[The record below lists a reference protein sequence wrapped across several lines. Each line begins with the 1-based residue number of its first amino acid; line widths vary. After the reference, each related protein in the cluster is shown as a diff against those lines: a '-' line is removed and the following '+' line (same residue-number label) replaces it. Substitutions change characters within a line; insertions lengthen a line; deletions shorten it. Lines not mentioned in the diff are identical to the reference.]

1 MITEFLSKIRQ
12 TGVASSARFVCQ
24 ITPPLG
30 VSLPDDIRFSIESTE
45 FPTQRIETKE
55 YRSYGTVNKFAYQRS
70 NDDLNITFR
79 CSDSM
84 IEKTIFDKWLGI
96 IYNNDTGNVKYRLSA
111 VGTINIYQI
120 GWNGQ
125 SPYSVEISE
134 AFPIS
139 VSDLSLDWGSQSTYH
154 KFTVSFSY
162 NTWKPVI
169 KPQIMFF
176 GTDISSNQNGTTR
189 SELQNGGAYLPVTKS
204 ELRGFVQ
211 QNDNQPKNQILLS
224 SLAKSGGTIT
234 TPLSSQTQLRLQSS
248 LLNSPSTNIYG
259 NAQNI
264 LTEMGGNSTARNMM
278 AGAVNSSVS
287 NVMGGTTSG
296 MQVPSYLNG
305 IGLPSRIGMPDIFT
319 RGLTTNTFTSLTRII
334 GSTGLTQ
341 KFMRNLPPTTATL
354 LNYSLAKILG
364 R

>member
-30 VSLPDDIRFSIESTE
+30 VSLPNDFRFSIESTE
-45 FPTQRIETKE
+45 FPAQRIETKE

-134 AFPIS
+134 ALPIS
-139 VSDLSLDWGSQSTYH
+139 VSELSLDWGSQSTYH
-154 KFTVSFSY
+154 KFTVSFTY
-162 NTWKPVI
+162 NTWKAVI
-169 KPQIMFF
+169 DPKVMFF
-176 GTDISSNQNGTTR
+176 GTDISSNQNGDTGG
-189 SELQNGGAYLPVTKS
+189 QNGGAYLPVTRK
-204 ELRGFVQ
+204 ELRGVAQ

-224 SLAKSGGTIT
+224 SSAKSSGTIT
-234 TPLSSQTQLRLQSS
+234 TPFSPQLGLQSS
-248 LLNSPSTNIYG
+248 LINSPSTNIYG

-296 MQVPSYLNG
+296 VQVPSYLNG

-319 RGLTTNTFTSLTRII
+319 QGLNTNTFTPLTRVI
-334 GSTGLTQ
+334 GSTGATQ
-341 KFMRNLPPTTATL
+341 KFMRNLPPTTTTL

>member
-12 TGVASSARFVCQ
+12 NGVASSARFVCQ

-30 VSLPDDIRFSIESTE
+30 VSLPDDTRFSVESTE
-45 FPTQRIETKE
+45 FPAQRIETKE
-55 YRSYGTVNKFAYQRS
+55 YRSYGIPYKFAYQRS

-84 IEKTIFDKWLGI
+84 IEKTIFDTWLGI

-134 AFPIS
+134 ALPIS

-162 NTWKPVI
+162 NTWKAVI
-169 KPQIMFF
+169 KPNVMFF
-176 GTDISSNQNGTTR
+176 GTDIPSNQT
-189 SELQNGGAYLPVTKS
+189 GAYLPVTRN
-204 ELRGFVQ
+204 ELRDIAQ
-211 QNDNQPKNQILLS
+211 QSNNQPQNQILLS
-224 SLAKSGGTIT
+224 SLAESGGAIT
-234 TPLSSQTQLRLQSS
+234 TPLSNQLGLQSS
-248 LLNSPSTNIYG
+248 LLKSPSMDIYG
-259 NAQNI
+259 SAQNI
-264 LTEMGGNSTARNMM
+264 LFETSGSSPARNMM
-278 AGAVNSSVS
+278 SGAVNSSLANATGSVS
-287 NVMGGTTSG
+287 SG
-296 MQVPSYLNG
+296 VQVPSYLNG

-319 RGLTTNTFTSLTRII
+319 QGLNANTFTSLTRVV

>member
-1 MITEFLSKIRQ
+1 MINEFLSKIRQ

-30 VSLPDDIRFSIESTE
+30 VSIPDDIRFSIESTE
-45 FPTQRIETKE
+45 FPAQRIETKE
-55 YRSYGTVNKFAYQRS
+55 YRSYGIPYKFAYQRS

-84 IEKTIFDKWLGI
+84 IEKTIFDTWLGI

-134 AFPIS
+134 ALPIS

-162 NTWKPVI
+162 NTWKAVI
-169 KPQIMFF
+169 KPDVMFF
-176 GTDISSNQNGTTR
+176 GTDISS
-189 SELQNGGAYLPVTKS
+189 E
-204 ELRGFVQ
+204 
-211 QNDNQPKNQILLS
+211 
-224 SLAKSGGTIT
+224 
-234 TPLSSQTQLRLQSS
+234 
-248 LLNSPSTNIYG
+248 SPSTNIYG

-264 LTEMGGNSTARNMM
+264 LTEMGGNSTTRNMM
-278 AGAVNSSVS
+278 AGAVNSSLS
-287 NVMGGTTSG
+287 NVTGGTTSG
-296 MQVPSYLNG
+296 IQVPSYLNG

-319 RGLTTNTFTSLTRII
+319 QGLNANTFTSLTRVV
-334 GSTGLTQ
+334 GSTGATQ

>member
-45 FPTQRIETKE
+45 FPAQRIETKE

-96 IYNNDTGNVKYRLSA
+96 IFNNDTGNVKYRLSA

-139 VSDLSLDWGSQSTYH
+139 VSDLNLDWGSQSTYH

-162 NTWKPVI
+162 NTWKTVI
-169 KPQIMFF
+169 KPDIMFF
-176 GTDISSNQNGTTR
+176 GTDISNQ
-189 SELQNGGAYLPVTKS
+189 
-204 ELRGFVQ
+204 
-211 QNDNQPKNQILLS
+211 
-224 SLAKSGGTIT
+224 SG
-234 TPLSSQTQLRLQSS
+234 LK
-248 LLNSPSTNIYG
+248 SPSTNIYG

-264 LTEMGGNSTARNMM
+264 LTEMGGNSTSRNMM
-278 AGAVNSSVS
+278 AGAVNSSLS
-287 NVMGGTTSG
+287 NVTGGATSG
-296 MQVPSYLNG
+296 IQVPSYLNG

-319 RGLTTNTFTSLTRII
+319 QGLNANTFTSLTRVI
-334 GSTGLTQ
+334 GSTGATQ
-341 KFMRNLPPTTATL
+341 KFMRNLPPATTTL

>member
-12 TGVASSARFVCQ
+12 NGVASSARFVCQ

-30 VSLPDDIRFSIESTE
+30 VSLPDDTRFSVESTE
-45 FPTQRIETKE
+45 FPAQRIETKE
-55 YRSYGTVNKFAYQRS
+55 YRSYGIPYKFAYQRS

-84 IEKTIFDKWLGI
+84 IEKTIFDTWLGI

-134 AFPIS
+134 ALPIS

-162 NTWKPVI
+162 NTWKTVI
-169 KPQIMFF
+169 DPNVMFF
-176 GTDISSNQNGTTR
+176 GTDISSNQNG
-189 SELQNGGAYLPVTKS
+189 AYLPVTRS
-204 ELRGFVQ
+204 ELRDIAQ
-211 QNDNQPKNQILLS
+211 QNNNQNQTSLNI
-224 SLAKSGGTIT
+224 LAKSGGVVP
-234 TPLSSQTQLRLQSS
+234 TPLSNQLGLQSS
-248 LLNSPSTNIYG
+248 LLNSPSMDIYG
-259 NAQNI
+259 TAQNI
-264 LTEMGGNSTARNMM
+264 LSETSGSSTTRNMM
-278 AGAVNSSVS
+278 SGAVNSSLTNATGSVS
-287 NVMGGTTSG
+287 GGV
-296 MQVPSYLNG
+296 QVPSYLNG

-319 RGLTTNTFTSLTRII
+319 QGLNANTFTSLTRIV